1 MRPDSLS
8 VLPALWS
15 NLGTVPGLGEIV
27 TRGHPTGML
36 TGQLP
41 GTVVPCGLLSCPT
54 WSLSRPTP
62 EGLIPCLQSWN
73 LRVQLGPAAGSTA
86 CVHTGPQP
94 GHSH

>member
-1 MRPDSLS
+1 M
-8 VLPALWS
+8 LPALWS

-27 TRGHPTGML
+27 TLGHPTGML

-62 EGLIPCLQSWN
+62 EGFIPCLQSWN